1 MKQEFTAK
9 TIEEAKAAAAA
20 AFEVPEYEI
29 TFTVL
34 EEPKKGLLGI
44 GAKDAKIEA
53 EYNPKTKGQIAVAYV
68 KTILEN
74 MGIDNELE
82 LREEKENAFIDV
94 LGEVSGTVIGRR
106 GETLDAIQ
114 YLASMSANRGTRDYF
129 RVTLNCNGYREKR
142 EEILKALATRLSNT
156 VLKSGGSSTLEPMNP
171 YERRIIHATVS
182 EIAGVSSKSIGDE
195 PYRRVVIT
203 STSAPRRKS
212 GFEKHDGPFPRVS
225 GPKTFSRP
233 SKADGEYPT
242 KERSPKS
249 GRTDRPRSDR
259 NGDRSRRNDDIP
271 LKQIEMPKSSFE
283 RDYKKPVIT
292 DETFLG
298 AGSLYD
304 KLDI

>member
-1 MKQEFTAK
+1 VKQEFTAK
-9 TIEEAKAAAAA
+9 TIEDARSAAAA
-20 AFEVPEYEI
+20 AFEVPVTEI
-29 TFTVL
+29 VFTVL

-44 GAKDAKIEA
+44 GSKDAKILA
-53 EYNPKTKGQIAVAYV
+53 EYTPKTKGQIAAAYV
-68 KTILEN
+68 KTILTK

-94 LGEVSGTVIGRR
+94 IGEVSGTVIGRR

-142 EEILKALATRLSNT
+142 EDILKALATRLSQA
-156 VLKSGGSSTLEPMNP
+156 VIKSGGSTTLEPMNP

-182 EIAGVSSKSIGDE
+182 EISGVTSKSIGDE
-195 PYRRVVIT
+195 PYRRVVIS
-203 STSAPRRKS
+203 STGSPKRRTQNNDKY
-212 GFEKHDGPFPRVS
+212 DGPYPRVS

-233 SKADGEYPT
+233 PKNLSDVPV
-242 KERSPKS
+242 SP
-249 GRTDRPRSDR
+249 RPDR
-259 NGDRSRRNDDIP
+259 GDRGDRDRRRQADDIP

-283 RDYKKPVIT
+283 RDYKKPKT
-292 DETFLG
+292 DDSVLG

-304 KLDI
+304 RLDI

>member
-20 AFEVPEYEI
+20 AFEASVHEI
-29 TFTVL
+29 AFTVI

-44 GAKDAKIEA
+44 GAKDAKISA
-53 EYNPKTKGQIAVAYV
+53 EYSPRTKGQIAVAYV
-68 KTILEN
+68 KTILSN

-142 EEILKALATRLSNT
+142 EEILKSLATRLSNT
-156 VLKSGGSSTLEPMNP
+156 VIKTGGSSTLEPMNP

-182 EIAGVSSKSIGDE
+182 EIAGVQSKSIGDE

-203 STSAPRRKS
+203 STSSPRRKS

-233 SKADGEYPT
+233 SKSDGEYPT
-242 KERSPKS
+242 KERGARPNRNSDHP
-249 GRTDRPRSDR
+249 RTDRNDR
-259 NGDRSRRNDDIP
+259 TRRNDDIP

>member
-20 AFEVPEYEI
+20 AFEVPVNDI

-44 GAKDAKIEA
+44 GSKDAKISA
-53 EYNPKTKGQIAVAYV
+53 EYSPKTKGQIALRYV

-82 LREEKENAFIDV
+82 LREEEENAYIDV
-94 LGEVSGTVIGRR
+94 VGEVSGSVIGRR

-129 RVTLNCNGYREKR
+129 RVTLNCNGYRQKR
-142 EEILKALATRLSNT
+142 EDILKALATRLSQT
-156 VLKSGGSSTLEPMNP
+156 VIKSGGSSTLEPMNP

-203 STSAPRRKS
+203 STSSPKRRGGYDSSKQ
-212 GFEKHDGPFPRVS
+212 DGQFPRVS

-233 SKADGEYPT
+233 SKSDGDFPI
-242 KERSPKS
+242 KERGGKPRNDRRGNDR
-249 GRTDRPRSDR
+249 GRK
-259 NGDRSRRNDDIP
+259 GDDIP

-283 RDYKKPVIT
+283 RDYKKPITT

>member
-1 MKQEFTAK
+1 VKQEFTAK
-9 TIEEAKAAAAA
+9 TIEDAKSAAAA
-20 AFEVPEYEI
+20 AFEVPVTEI
-29 TFTVL
+29 VFTVL

-44 GAKDAKIEA
+44 GSKDAKILA
-53 EYNPKTKGQIAVAYV
+53 EYTPKTKGQIAAAYV
-68 KTILEN
+68 KTILSK

-94 LGEVSGTVIGRR
+94 IGEVSGTVIGRR

-142 EEILKALATRLSNT
+142 EDILKSLATRLSQA
-156 VLKSGGSSTLEPMNP
+156 VIKSGGSTTLEPMNP

-182 EIAGVSSKSIGDE
+182 EISGVTSKSIGDE
-195 PYRRVVIT
+195 PYRRVVIS
-203 STSAPRRKS
+203 STGSPKRRAQNNDKY
-212 GFEKHDGPFPRVS
+212 DGPYPRVS

-233 SKADGEYPT
+233 PKNLSDVPV
-242 KERSPKS
+242 SP
-249 GRTDRPRSDR
+249 RPEINDRDR
-259 NGDRSRRNDDIP
+259 RKQNDDIP

-283 RDYKKPVIT
+283 RDYKKPKT
-292 DETFLG
+292 DDSVLG

-304 KLDI
+304 RLDI